1 MRMNMSFT
9 RGKQTYLHIK
19 KEDEEKE
26 EEEKFLV
33 S

>member
-9 RGKQTYLHIK
+9 RAKQTYLHIK
-19 KEDEEKE
+19 KDEEKE

-33 S
+33 I